1 MKSKLS
7 AKKNRFRTNRK
18 GEAMPNPQDIFQLA
32 QQTATQVTASPENW
46 QRFLYTA
53 AHNYHTT
60 YLNQLL
66 IHAQRPDATACATM
80 KYWNE
85 QAHRKVMYGSK
96 SIIILQRH
104 QGVPTAKRVFSMTD
118 TVLTGDKAA
127 APWEVTDAIRPL
139 LMQVN
144 SVGSLMDRATE
155 QVVSLSDRANRVLAT
170 SIEDSALNWSHP
182 EDQRFIL
189 QEVAAQS
196 TLYMICIRLG
206 IPVQEEDF
214 PAFQNVTQF
223 DTSRISL
230 CLGGY
235 VQAAA
240 EPLLDEL
247 GHEVMQ
253 LARDSVAIQAEP
265 VHNTDTQSPTQTTS
279 REEAVTDDVH
289 EREGLSDSEPEL
301 AESQENQPEPVRK
314 DAAGLL
320 GAERAEPVRPDDAG
334 GNAAAELPQDGAGR
348 TADGGQDAARPD
360 AESADARPQD
370 KPAGLGADVQ
380 QPEAAGGG
388 NDPSDAVRSITE
400 EPAAAESEPSPS
412 AFSLPEFPA
421 ELLSSLLK
429 ADTTSRAS
437 NADILSFFSK
447 TPLLIDRLRYIRE
460 SYKVVFTELLLEDD
474 TRVGFYKESN
484 GLLVWQGS
492 YLTRSAES
500 HLSWHSVTAA
510 ISALV
515 DNHELIAAIDPKKAV
530 SQDEQLSFD
539 LPENASRG
547 DEVGALEVDDIY
559 SEEEQD
565 EKIKAALPT
574 YHYKEP
580 QPDDG
585 SHITEDDV
593 NVIITRGSVFEGGK
607 YRIYNYFQQKKT
619 EKETVAFLKKEYGIG
634 GFSWTFTDGGSGF
647 VNFDGK
653 GFSILYDFK
662 DDLRYE
668 KKLKWKEVGK
678 RLEYLVRMD
687 RYLTDAERE
696 KMPAWINRQ
705 TESKPLPPPIPDQ
718 KPVCE
723 VGSTVYLEN
732 DQRFTVESIGQFN
745 VHLRNEDFPL
755 VGRAVSREQFQQLL
769 DANPRNGG
777 MVLSEQQRES
787 LVQEQREQALSYI
800 EDYLKDEFE
809 ITEPDFS
816 DLTQID
822 LGYTT
827 TEDEQHTIQV
837 HADLEHC
844 TISKF
849 VDDTLYAQDTYA
861 SLEDMNRM
869 ALANLDFDSL
879 MEVDINEIE
888 EQEPEISADE
898 PEKSTFVSQVMQ
910 DVDRLA
916 AREEPAE
923 YDRTNYLAPY
933 EPAVPEG
940 PKAKFAANV
949 QAIRTLKEIEQR
961 MASGGAPAS
970 EQEQDILAGYLGW
983 GGLADAFDPGKDNWH
998 TEYEQLKALLTE
1010 DEYAAA
1016 RESTLTAFYTPPA
1029 VIHAMYRALEHIGC
1043 VGGNVLE
1050 PSMGVGAFFGHR
1062 HSKFDTHNAKLY
1074 GVELDSLSGRI
1085 AQQLYQKAKIQITG
1099 YEKADLPDNFF
1110 DLAIG
1115 NVPFGQY
1122 QVSDRRYDKL
1132 HFQIHDY
1139 FLAKTVDKLRVGG
1152 IMAFITTSGTM
1163 DKKSEDVRQYL
1174 AARCDLIG
1182 AVRLPNT
1189 TFKSNAGT
1197 EVTSDILFLQK
1208 RGRVLE
1214 QDAPWIHVGETENG
1228 IPLNQYFIDHPEM
1241 VCGEMQMVSGPY
1253 GMRSAC
1259 VPNEQ
1264 SPLAEQL
1271 DAALS
1276 NLHADYTLVDEQEYA
1291 EEESGTIDADPNVR
1305 NFSYTVKDDV
1315 IYYRENSKM
1324 RVVKGGDTTL
1334 ARIRALVPL
1343 RDTCRELIDAQ
1354 LENFPDEYIQK
1365 LQARLNDQYD
1375 AYRKK
1380 YGLINSRGTASAF
1393 REDSGYF
1400 LLCSL
1405 EDLDDEGNFKGKT
1418 DMFTKRTIRP
1428 AQAVDHVDTAEESL
1442 TLSLS
1447 EQGHVDLGYM
1457 SKLTGKTT
1465 ETVINDLTGIIFRD
1479 PVKVDTDGN
1488 PIYLPADEYLS
1499 GNVREKLQAAKAVAA
1514 NDPQF
1519 QINVAA
1525 LEKVQPKDLEASEI
1539 SVRLGATWIPAEYVQ
1554 QFLEELL
1561 DAPYYTRRVVKVE
1574 FAAYTGSWAITNK
1587 KFGDGNIK
1595 ATVTYGTNR
1604 ANAYLIAENAL
1615 NLRSTQIRDKVTAAD
1630 GSVSWV
1636 LNKEATQAAQEK
1648 QRQICEQFQDWI
1660 FKEPERRQRLVAIY
1674 NEKFNALRPR
1684 EYDGSHLKFPGMN
1697 PEITLRPHQLNAIAH
1712 VLYGNNVLL
1721 AHEVGAGKTYEMVAS
1736 AMEKKRLGLCSKT
1749 LIVVPN
1755 HLTEQMASEAL
1766 LLYPNAEILVAKKTD
1781 FKKENRKKFCARIA
1795 TGNYDIIVIGHSQ
1808 FEKIPLSAER
1818 QHMYL
1823 QRQIDDVIDQ
1833 IALLKSSRAENFTIK
1848 QMERTRKQLKKKL
1861 DKLND
1866 QQRKDDVV
1874 TFEDLGVDSLMVDE
1888 AHYFKNAMIA
1898 TKMRNVAGI
1907 SQTESQ
1913 KSSDMLMK
1921 CMYLDEV
1928 TGGHGIVFAT
1938 GTPISNSMTEMYVMM
1953 RYLQRGLLE
1962 KEGLLNFD
1970 SWASTFGES
1979 ITAIELNPTGTGYRT
1994 KTRFARFYNLP
2005 ELMSLFKMSADIQ
2018 TADMLHL
2025 PVPELVGGKPTNVV
2039 LQPSEVQ
2046 KRMVKGLA
2054 DRAEKVRSGKV
2065 QPTED
2070 NMLRIT
2076 NDGRKL
2082 ALDQRLMNPLLPDD
2096 PGSKANACVDKVYE
2110 IWEKTKEQHSTQMI
2124 FCDLSTPKEDG
2135 FDVYN
2140 DVRDKLVAKGI
2151 PKEEVQFIH
2160 DADTETKKAELFGKV
2175 RNGTV
2180 RVLMGSTQKM
2190 GAGTN
2195 VQTRLIALHHL
2206 DCPWRP
2212 ADIAQRNGR
2221 MVRQGNLNK
2230 EVSIFIYVTESTFD
2244 SYSWQLVENKQKFIS
2259 QIMTSK
2265 SPARSCED
2273 LDEAAL
2279 TYAEVKALAAGNPMI
2294 KEKMDLDIQVAR
2306 LRTLKAAYTS
2316 QHYRLEDAVAVTFPR
2331 QIKGTEH
2338 RIRAFEQDI
2347 QTAKEHQSYDA
2358 DKKLIFSIEL
2368 DGKTYDKREDAGKAL
2383 LGLVGAAV
2391 RATKPVPVGH
2401 YAGFEITVEYK
2412 PLEKVFHA
2420 HLVGE
2425 ATHTTKLGNDAA
2437 GNMIR
2442 FQNVVSALPQD
2453 LNRLHGSLEQLTKQL
2468 TNAEEELKQ
2477 PFFQEQELSDKSARL
2492 AELDALL
2499 NVGNDAPIIEGE
2511 AEELEEE
2518 PEDALIQSDD
2528 ELER

>member
-1 MKSKLS
+1 
-7 AKKNRFRTNRK
+7 
-18 GEAMPNPQDIFQLA
+18 MPNPQDIFQLA
-32 QQTATQVTASPENW
+32 QQTATQVTASPESW
-46 QRFLYTA
+46 RRFLYTA

-144 SVGSLMDRATE
+144 SVGSLIDRATE
-155 QVVSLSDRANRVLAT
+155 QVVSLSDRANRVMAN
-170 SIEDSALNWSHP
+170 SIEDSTLGWSHP

-189 QEVAAQS
+189 QELAAQS

-289 EREGLSDSEPEL
+289 EREGLSDSEPEP
-301 AESQENQPEPVRK
+301 AESQENQPEPVRQN
-314 DAAGLL
+314 AAGLL

-334 GNAAAELPQDGAGR
+334 GNAAAELPQDGAGCA
-348 TADGGQDAARPD
+348 ADGGQDAARSD

-370 KPAGLGADVQ
+370 EPSGLGTDVQ

-421 ELLSSLLK
+421 ELLPSLLK

-460 SYKVVFTELLLEDD
+460 SYKVVFTELLLDDD

-607 YRIYNYFQQKKT
+607 YRIYNHFQQKKT

-668 KKLKWKEVGK
+668 KKLKWKDVGK

-696 KMPAWINRQ
+696 KMPVWISRQ
-705 TESKPLPPPIPDQ
+705 AESKPLPPPIPDK

-723 VGSTVYLEN
+723 AGSTVYLEN
-732 DQRFTVESIGQFN
+732 DQRFTVESIGQFDI
-745 VHLRNEDFPL
+745 HLRNEDFPL
-755 VGRAVSREQFQQLL
+755 VGRAVSRKQFQQLL

-816 DLTQID
+816 NLTQIG

-837 HADLEHC
+837 NADLEHC

-898 PEKSTFVSQVMQ
+898 PEESTFVSQVMQ

-916 AREEPAE
+916 AREKPAE

-933 EPAVPEG
+933 EPAIPEG
-940 PKAKFAANV
+940 AKAKFVANV

-961 MASGGAPAS
+961 MASGGAPAT
-970 EQEQDILAGYLGW
+970 EQEQDILASYLGW

-998 TEYEQLKALLTE
+998 TEYEQLKTLLTE

-1152 IMAFITTSGTM
+1152 IMAFITTSGTL

-1253 GMRSAC
+1253 GMRSTC

-1276 NLHADYTLVDEQEYA
+1276 TLHAEYTLVDEQEYA

-1324 RVVKGGDTTL
+1324 RVVKGGETAL

-1405 EDLDDEGNFKGKT
+1405 EDLDDEGNFNGKT

-1428 AQAVDHVDTAEESL
+1428 AQAVNHVDTAEESL
-1442 TLSLS
+1442 ALSLS

-1457 SKLTGKTT
+1457 SKLTGKTI
-1465 ETVINDLTGIIFRD
+1465 ETVINDLTGVIFRD

-1499 GNVREKLQAAKAVAA
+1499 GNVREKLQAAKAVAT

-1519 QINVAA
+1519 QVNVAA

-1561 DAPYYTRRVVKVE
+1561 DAPYYTRRMVKVE

-2110 IWEKTKEQHSTQMI
+2110 IWEKTKEQRSTQMI

-2316 QHYRLEDAVAVTFPR
+2316 QHYRLEDAIAVAFPR

-2347 QTAKEHQSYDA
+2347 QTAKEHQFYDA

-2425 ATHTTKLGNDAA
+2425 ATHTTELGNDAA

-2477 PFFQEQELSDKSARL
+2477 PFLQEQELSDKSARL

>member
-1 MKSKLS
+1 
-7 AKKNRFRTNRK
+7 
-18 GEAMPNPQDIFQLA
+18 MPNPQDIFQLA

-46 QRFLYTA
+46 RRFLYTA

-80 KYWNE
+80 QYWNE

-155 QVVSLSDRANRVLAT
+155 QVVSLSDRANRVMAN
-170 SIEDSALNWSHP
+170 SIEDSTLGWSHP

-189 QEVAAQS
+189 QELAAQS

-206 IPVQEEDF
+206 IPVREEDF

-223 DTSRISL
+223 DTSRISF

-289 EREGLSDSEPEL
+289 ERNRIPDSEPEL
-301 AESQENQPEPVRK
+301 AESQENQPEPVRQN
-314 DAAGLL
+314 AAGLL

-334 GNAAAELPQDGAGR
+334 GNAAAKLPQDGAGR
-348 TADGGQDAARPD
+348 AADGGQDAARPD

-380 QPEAAGGG
+380 QPEATGGG

-412 AFSLPEFPA
+412 AFSMPEFPA
-421 ELLSSLLK
+421 ELLPSLLK

-515 DNHELIAAIDPKKAV
+515 DNHELIAAIDPKKAI

-559 SEEEQD
+559 SEEEQN

-585 SHITEDDV
+585 GHITEDDV
-593 NVIITRGSVFEGGK
+593 NAIITRGSVFEGGK
-607 YRIYNYFQQKKT
+607 YRIYNHFQQKKT

-634 GFSWTFTDGGSGF
+634 GFSWTFADGGSGF
-647 VNFDGK
+647 VSFDGK

-678 RLEYLVRMD
+678 RLEYLVRMG

-732 DQRFTVESIGQFN
+732 DQRFTVESIGQFD

-861 SLEDMNRM
+861 SLEDMNRI

-898 PEKSTFVSQVMQ
+898 PEESTFVSQVMQ

-916 AREEPAE
+916 AHEEPAE

-933 EPAVPEG
+933 EPAIPEG
-940 PKAKFAANV
+940 AKAKFAANV

-983 GGLADAFDPGKDNWH
+983 GGLADAFDPGRDNWH
-998 TEYEQLKALLTE
+998 TEYEQLKTLLTE

-1152 IMAFITTSGTM
+1152 IMAFITTSGTL

-1253 GMRSAC
+1253 GMRSTC

-1276 NLHADYTLVDEQEYA
+1276 TLHAEYTLVDKQEYA

-1324 RVVKGGDTTL
+1324 RAVKGGETAL

-1442 TLSLS
+1442 ALSLS

-1457 SKLTGKTT
+1457 SQLTGKTT

-1499 GNVREKLQAAKAVAA
+1499 GNVREKLQAAKAVAT

-1519 QINVAA
+1519 QVNVAA

-1561 DAPYYTRRVVKVE
+1561 DAPYYTRRMVKVE

-1818 QHMYL
+1818 QNMYL

-2110 IWEKTKEQHSTQMI
+2110 IWEKTKEQRSTQMI

-2316 QHYRLEDAVAVTFPR
+2316 QHYRLEDAVAVAFPR

-2425 ATHTTKLGNDAA
+2425 ATHTTELGNDAA

-2477 PFFQEQELSDKSARL
+2477 PFLQEQELSDKSARL

>member
-1 MKSKLS
+1 
-7 AKKNRFRTNRK
+7 
-18 GEAMPNPQDIFQLA
+18 MPNPQDIFQLA
-32 QQTATQVTASPENW
+32 QQTATQVTASPESW
-46 QRFLYTA
+46 RRFLYTA

-144 SVGSLMDRATE
+144 SVGSLIDRATE
-155 QVVSLSDRANRVLAT
+155 QVVSLSDRANRVMAN
-170 SIEDSALNWSHP
+170 SIEDSTLGWSHP

-189 QEVAAQS
+189 QELAAQS

-289 EREGLSDSEPEL
+289 EREGLSDSEPEP
-301 AESQENQPEPVRK
+301 AESQENQPEPVRQN
-314 DAAGLL
+314 AAGLL

-334 GNAAAELPQDGAGR
+334 GNAAAELPQDGAGCA
-348 TADGGQDAARPD
+348 ADGGQDAARSD

-370 KPAGLGADVQ
+370 EPSGLGTDVQ

-421 ELLSSLLK
+421 ELLPSLLK

-460 SYKVVFTELLLEDD
+460 SYKVVFTELLLDDD

-607 YRIYNYFQQKKT
+607 YRIYNHFQQKKT

-653 GFSILYDFK
+653 GFSILYDFN

-668 KKLKWKEVGK
+668 KKLKWKDVGK

-696 KMPAWINRQ
+696 KMPVWISRQ
-705 TESKPLPPPIPDQ
+705 AESKPLPPPIPDK

-723 VGSTVYLEN
+723 AGSTVYLEN
-732 DQRFTVESIGQFN
+732 DQRFTVESIGQFDI
-745 VHLRNEDFPL
+745 HLRNEDFPL
-755 VGRAVSREQFQQLL
+755 VGRAVSRKQFQQLL

-816 DLTQID
+816 NLTQIG

-837 HADLEHC
+837 NADLEHC

-898 PEKSTFVSQVMQ
+898 PEESTFVSQVMQ

-916 AREEPAE
+916 AREKPAE

-933 EPAVPEG
+933 EPAIPEG
-940 PKAKFAANV
+940 AKAKFVANV

-961 MASGGAPAS
+961 MASGGAPAT
-970 EQEQDILAGYLGW
+970 EQEQDILASYLGW

-998 TEYEQLKALLTE
+998 TEYEQLKTLLTE

-1152 IMAFITTSGTM
+1152 IMAFITTSGTL

-1253 GMRSAC
+1253 GMRSTC

-1276 NLHADYTLVDEQEYA
+1276 TLHAEYTLVDEQEYA

-1324 RVVKGGDTTL
+1324 RVVKGGETAL

-1405 EDLDDEGNFKGKT
+1405 EDLDDEGNFNGKT

-1428 AQAVDHVDTAEESL
+1428 AQAVNHVDTAEESL
-1442 TLSLS
+1442 ALSLS

-1465 ETVINDLTGIIFRD
+1465 ETVINDLTGVIFRD

-1499 GNVREKLQAAKAVAA
+1499 GNVREKLQAAKAVAT

-1519 QINVAA
+1519 QVNVAA

-1561 DAPYYTRRVVKVE
+1561 DAPYYTRRMVKVE

-2096 PGSKANACVDKVYE
+2096 PCSKANACVDKVYE
-2110 IWEKTKEQHSTQMI
+2110 IWEKTKEQRSTQMI

-2279 TYAEVKALAAGNPMI
+2279 TYAEIKALAAGNHMI

-2316 QHYRLEDAVAVTFPR
+2316 QHYRLEDAIAVAFPR

-2347 QTAKEHQSYDA
+2347 QTVKEHQSYDA

-2425 ATHTTKLGNDAA
+2425 ATHTTELGNDAA

-2477 PFFQEQELSDKSARL
+2477 PFLQEQELSDKSARL

>member
-1 MKSKLS
+1 
-7 AKKNRFRTNRK
+7 
-18 GEAMPNPQDIFQLA
+18 MPNPQDIFQLA

-46 QRFLYTA
+46 RRFLYTA

-80 KYWNE
+80 QYWNE

-155 QVVSLSDRANRVLAT
+155 QVISLSERANRVMAG
-170 SIEDSALNWSHP
+170 SIEDSTLNWSHP

-189 QEVAAQS
+189 QELAAQS

-206 IPVQEEDF
+206 ISVREEDF

-289 EREGLSDSEPEL
+289 ERDRIPDSEPEL
-301 AESQENQPEPVRK
+301 AESQENQPEPVRQN
-314 DAAGLL
+314 AAGLL

-388 NDPSDAVRSITE
+388 NDPSDAVRRITE

-421 ELLSSLLK
+421 ELLPSLLK

-492 YLTRSAES
+492 YLTRRAES

-547 DEVGALEVDDIY
+547 DEVGTLEVDDIY
-559 SEEEQD
+559 SEKEQD

-607 YRIYNYFQQKKT
+607 YRIYNHFQQEKT

-634 GFSWTFTDGGSGF
+634 GFSWTFADGGSGF

-723 VGSTVYLEN
+723 MGSTVYLEN
-732 DQRFTVESIGQFN
+732 DQRFTVESIGQFD

-809 ITEPDFS
+809 ITQPDFS
-816 DLTQID
+816 DLTQIG

-837 HADLEHC
+837 NADLEHC

-849 VDDTLYAQDTYA
+849 VDDTLYAQEKFS
-861 SLEDMNRM
+861 SLEEMNRKF
-869 ALANLDFDSL
+869 LSILDFDSL

-888 EQEPEISADE
+888 EQEPEISADT
-898 PEKSTFVSQVMQ
+898 PEESTFVSQVMQ

-933 EPAVPEG
+933 EPAIPEG
-940 PKAKFAANV
+940 AKAKFAANV

-961 MASGGAPAS
+961 MASGGAPAT

-998 TEYEQLKALLTE
+998 TEYEQLKTLLTE

-1152 IMAFITTSGTM
+1152 VMAFITTSGTM

-1253 GMRSAC
+1253 GMRSTC

-1276 NLHADYTLVDEQEYA
+1276 TLHAEYTLVDEQEYA

-1324 RVVKGGDTTL
+1324 RVVKGGETAL

-1380 YGLINSRGTASAF
+1380 YGLINSRGTATAF

-1442 TLSLS
+1442 ALSLS

-1457 SKLTGKTT
+1457 SQLTGKTT

-1499 GNVREKLQAAKAVAA
+1499 GNVREKLQAAKAVAT

-1519 QINVAA
+1519 QVNVAA

-1561 DAPYYTRRVVKVE
+1561 DAPYYTRRMVKVE

-1736 AMEKKRLGLCSKT
+1736 AMEKKRLGLCNKT

-1818 QHMYL
+1818 QNMYL

-2110 IWEKTKEQHSTQMI
+2110 IWEKTKEQRSTQMI

-2316 QHYRLEDAVAVTFPR
+2316 QHYRLEDAIAVAFPR

-2347 QTAKEHQSYDA
+2347 QTAKEHQSYDS

-2368 DGKTYDKREDAGKAL
+2368 DGKPYDKREDAGKAL

-2425 ATHTTKLGNDAA
+2425 ATHTTELGNDAA

-2477 PFFQEQELSDKSARL
+2477 PFLQEQELSDKSARL

>member
-1 MKSKLS
+1 
-7 AKKNRFRTNRK
+7 
-18 GEAMPNPQDIFQLA
+18 MPNPQDIFQLA

-46 QRFLYTA
+46 RRFLYTA

-189 QEVAAQS
+189 QELAAQS

-301 AESQENQPEPVRK
+301 AESQENQPEPVRQ

-334 GNAAAELPQDGAGR
+334 GNAAVELPQDGAGCA
-348 TADGGQDAARPD
+348 ADGGQDAARSD

-370 KPAGLGADVQ
+370 EPSGLGTDVQ

-421 ELLSSLLK
+421 ELLPFLLK

-460 SYKVVFTELLLEDD
+460 SYKVVFTELLLDDD

-484 GLLVWQGS
+484 GLLLWQGS

-607 YRIYNYFQQKKT
+607 YRIYNHFQQKKT
-619 EKETVAFLKKEYGIG
+619 EKETVVFLKKEYGIG

-718 KPVCE
+718 KPVCK

-732 DQRFTVESIGQFN
+732 DQRFTVESIGQFD

-816 DLTQID
+816 NLTQIG

-888 EQEPEISADE
+888 EPEPEISADE
-898 PEKSTFVSQVMQ
+898 PEESTFVSQVMQ

-916 AREEPAE
+916 AHEEPAE

-933 EPAVPEG
+933 EPAIPEG
-940 PKAKFAANV
+940 AKAKFAANV

-983 GGLADAFDPGKDNWH
+983 GGLADAFAPGKENWH
-998 TEYEQLKALLTE
+998 TEYEQLKTLLTE

-1099 YEKADLPDNFF
+1099 YEKADLQDNFF

-1241 VCGEMQMVSGPY
+1241 VCGDMQMVSGPY
-1253 GMRSAC
+1253 GMRSTC

-1276 NLHADYTLVDEQEYA
+1276 TLHAEYTLVDEQEYA

-1324 RVVKGGDTTL
+1324 RVVKGGETAL

-1354 LENFPDEYIQK
+1354 LENFPDEYIK
-1365 LQARLNDQYD
+1365 MLQARLNDQYD

-1442 TLSLS
+1442 ALSLS

-1465 ETVINDLTGIIFRD
+1465 EAIINDLTGIIFRD

-1499 GNVREKLQAAKAVAA
+1499 GNVREKLQAAKAVAT

-1519 QINVAA
+1519 QVNVAA

-1561 DAPYYTRRVVKVE
+1561 DAPYYTRRMVKVE
-1574 FAAYTGSWAITNK
+1574 FAAYTGSWTITNK

-1818 QHMYL
+1818 QNMYL

-2110 IWEKTKEQHSTQMI
+2110 IWEKTKEQRSTQMI

-2316 QHYRLEDAVAVTFPR
+2316 QHYRLEDAIAVAFPR
-2331 QIKGTEH
+2331 QIKGAEH

-2425 ATHTTKLGNDAA
+2425 ATHTTELGNDAA

-2477 PFFQEQELSDKSARL
+2477 PFLQEQELSDKSARL

>member
-1 MKSKLS
+1 
-7 AKKNRFRTNRK
+7 
-18 GEAMPNPQDIFQLA
+18 MPNPQDIFQLA

-46 QRFLYTA
+46 RRFLYTA

-155 QVVSLSDRANRVLAT
+155 QVVALSDRANRVMAS

-189 QEVAAQS
+189 QELAAQS

-301 AESQENQPEPVRK
+301 AESQENQPEPVRQ

-334 GNAAAELPQDGAGR
+334 GNAAAELPQDGAGCA
-348 TADGGQDAARPD
+348 ADGGQDAARSD

-370 KPAGLGADVQ
+370 EPSGLGTDVQ

-421 ELLSSLLK
+421 ELLPSLLK

-530 SQDEQLSFD
+530 SRDEQLSFD

-547 DEVGALEVDDIY
+547 DEVGTLEVDDIY

-607 YRIYNYFQQKKT
+607 YRIYNHFQQKKT

-634 GFSWTFTDGGSGF
+634 GFSWTFADGGSGF

-668 KKLKWKEVGK
+668 KKLKWKDVGK
-678 RLEYLVRMD
+678 RLEYLIQMD

-705 TESKPLPPPIPDQ
+705 AESKTLPPPIPDK

-723 VGSTVYLEN
+723 VGNTVYLEN
-732 DQRFTVESIGQFN
+732 DQRFTVESIGQFD
-745 VHLRNEDFPL
+745 VHLCNEDFPL

-816 DLTQID
+816 DLTQIG

-837 HADLEHC
+837 NADLEHC

-898 PEKSTFVSQVMQ
+898 PEESTFVSQVMQ

-916 AREEPAE
+916 AREEPVE

-961 MASGGAPAS
+961 MASGGAPAT

-998 TEYEQLKALLTE
+998 TEYEQLKTLLTE

-1029 VIHAMYRALEHIGC
+1029 VIHAVYRALEHIGC

-1152 IMAFITTSGTM
+1152 IMAFITTSGTL
-1163 DKKSEDVRQYL
+1163 DKKSEDVRKYL

-1253 GMRSAC
+1253 GMRSTC

-1324 RVVKGGDTTL
+1324 RVVKGGETAL

-1343 RDTCRELIDAQ
+1343 RDTCRELINAQ
-1354 LENFPDEYIQK
+1354 LENFPDEYIEK
-1365 LQARLNDQYD
+1365 LQARLNNQYD

-1442 TLSLS
+1442 ALSLS
-1447 EQGHVDLGYM
+1447 EQGHVDLEYM

-1465 ETVINDLTGIIFRD
+1465 ESIINDLTGIIFRD
-1479 PVKVDTDGN
+1479 PVKVDADGN

-1499 GNVREKLQAAKAVAA
+1499 CNVREKLQAAKAVAA

-1519 QINVAA
+1519 QVNVAA

-1561 DAPYYTRRVVKVE
+1561 DAPYYTRRMVKVE

-1648 QRQICEQFQDWI
+1648 QRLICEQFQDWI
-1660 FKEPERRQRLVAIY
+1660 FKEPERRQKLVAIY

-1736 AMEKKRLGLCSKT
+1736 AMEKKRLGLCNKT

-1818 QHMYL
+1818 QQMYL

-2039 LQPSEVQ
+2039 LQPSEGQ

-2054 DRAEKVRSGKV
+2054 DRAEKVRNGKV

-2110 IWEKTKEQHSTQMI
+2110 IWEKTKAQRSTQMI

-2230 EVSIFIYVTESTFD
+2230 EVSIFIYVTEATFD

-2273 LDEAAL
+2273 MDEAAL

-2316 QHYRLEDAVAVTFPR
+2316 QHYRLEDAVAVAFPR

-2347 QTAKEHQSYDA
+2347 QTAKAHQSYDS

-2425 ATHTTKLGNDAA
+2425 ATHTTELGNDAA

-2468 TNAEEELKQ
+2468 ANAEEELKQ
-2477 PFFQEQELSDKSARL
+2477 PFLQEQELSDKSARL

-2518 PEDALIQSDD
+2518 AEDELIQSDD

>member
-1 MKSKLS
+1 
-7 AKKNRFRTNRK
+7 
-18 GEAMPNPQDIFQLA
+18 MPNPQDIFQLA

-46 QRFLYTA
+46 RRFLYTA

-155 QVVSLSDRANRVLAT
+155 QVVSLSDRANRVMAN
-170 SIEDSALNWSHP
+170 SIEDSTLGWSHP

-206 IPVQEEDF
+206 IPVRKEDF

-279 REEAVTDDVH
+279 REEAVTNDVH
-289 EREGLSDSEPEL
+289 EREGLSDPEPEL
-301 AESQENQPEPVRK
+301 AESQENQPEPVRQ

-370 KPAGLGADVQ
+370 EPAGLGADVQ

-388 NDPSDAVRSITE
+388 DDPSDAIRSITE

-421 ELLSSLLK
+421 ELLPSLLK

-437 NADILSFFSK
+437 NADILSYFSK

-484 GLLVWQGS
+484 GLLVWRGS

-547 DEVGALEVDDIY
+547 DEVGTLEVDDIY

-585 SHITEDDV
+585 SYITEDDV

-607 YRIYNYFQQKKT
+607 YRIYNHFQQKKT

-634 GFSWTFTDGGSGF
+634 GFSWTFADGGSGF

-732 DQRFTVESIGQFN
+732 DQRFTVESIGQFD

-777 MVLSEQQRES
+777 MVLSEQQCES

-861 SLEDMNRM
+861 SLEDMNRI

-898 PEKSTFVSQVMQ
+898 PEESTFVSQVMQ

-923 YDRTNYLAPY
+923 YNRTNYLAPY

-940 PKAKFAANV
+940 PKAKFAVNV

-961 MASGGAPAS
+961 MASGGAPAT

-998 TEYEQLKALLTE
+998 TEYEQLKTLLTE
-1010 DEYAAA
+1010 DEYATA
-1016 RESTLTAFYTPPA
+1016 RESTLTAFYTPPT

-1099 YEKADLPDNFF
+1099 YEKTDLPDNFF

-1152 IMAFITTSGTM
+1152 IMAFITTSGTL

-1253 GMRSAC
+1253 GMRSTC

-1276 NLHADYTLVDEQEYA
+1276 TLHAEYTLVDEQEYA

-1324 RVVKGGDTTL
+1324 RVVKGGETAL

-1375 AYRKK
+1375 AYRKR

-1442 TLSLS
+1442 ALSLS

-1465 ETVINDLTGIIFRD
+1465 EAIINDLTGIIFRD

-1514 NDPQF
+1514 NDSQF
-1519 QINVAA
+1519 QVNVAA

-1561 DAPYYTRRVVKVE
+1561 DAPYYTRRMVKVE
-1574 FAAYTGSWAITNK
+1574 FAAYTGSWTITNK

-1736 AMEKKRLGLCSKT
+1736 AMEKKRLGLCNKT

-2110 IWEKTKEQHSTQMI
+2110 IWEKTKEQRSTQMI

-2316 QHYRLEDAVAVTFPR
+2316 QHYRLEDAVAVAFPR

-2425 ATHTTKLGNDAA
+2425 ATHTTELGNDAA

-2477 PFFQEQELSDKSARL
+2477 PFLQEQELSDKSARL

>member
-1 MKSKLS
+1 M
-7 AKKNRFRTNRK
+7 
-18 GEAMPNPQDIFQLA
+18 
-32 QQTATQVTASPENW
+32 
-46 QRFLYTA
+46 
-53 AHNYHTT
+53 
-60 YLNQLL
+60 
-66 IHAQRPDATACATM
+66 
-80 KYWNE
+80 
-85 QAHRKVMYGSK
+85 
-96 SIIILQRH
+96 
-104 QGVPTAKRVFSMTD
+104 
-118 TVLTGDKAA
+118 
-127 APWEVTDAIRPL
+127 
-139 LMQVN
+139 
-144 SVGSLMDRATE
+144 
-155 QVVSLSDRANRVLAT
+155 
-170 SIEDSALNWSHP
+170 
-182 EDQRFIL
+182 
-189 QEVAAQS
+189 
-196 TLYMICIRLG
+196 
-206 IPVQEEDF
+206 
-214 PAFQNVTQF
+214 
-223 DTSRISL
+223 
-230 CLGGY
+230 
-235 VQAAA
+235 
-240 EPLLDEL
+240 
-247 GHEVMQ
+247 
-253 LARDSVAIQAEP
+253 
-265 VHNTDTQSPTQTTS
+265 
-279 REEAVTDDVH
+279 
-289 EREGLSDSEPEL
+289 
-301 AESQENQPEPVRK
+301 
-314 DAAGLL
+314 
-320 GAERAEPVRPDDAG
+320 
-334 GNAAAELPQDGAGR
+334 
-348 TADGGQDAARPD
+348 
-360 AESADARPQD
+360 
-370 KPAGLGADVQ
+370 
-380 QPEAAGGG
+380 
-388 NDPSDAVRSITE
+388 
-400 EPAAAESEPSPS
+400 
-412 AFSLPEFPA
+412 PEFPA
-421 ELLSSLLK
+421 ELLPSLLK

-460 SYKVVFTELLLEDD
+460 SYKVVFTELLLDDD

-547 DEVGALEVDDIY
+547 DEVGTLEVDDIY

-585 SHITEDDV
+585 SYITEDDV

-607 YRIYNYFQQKKT
+607 YRIYNHFQQEKT

-634 GFSWTFTDGGSGF
+634 GFSWTFADGGSGF

-705 TESKPLPPPIPDQ
+705 TESKPLPQPIPDQ

-732 DQRFTVESIGQFN
+732 DQRFTVESIGQFD

-787 LVQEQREQALSYI
+787 LMQEQREQALSYI

-888 EQEPEISADE
+888 EQEPEISADK

-933 EPAVPEG
+933 EPVIPEG
-940 PKAKFAANV
+940 DKAKFAANV

-998 TEYEQLKALLTE
+998 TEYEQLKTLLTE

-1029 VIHAMYRALEHIGC
+1029 VIHAMYCALEHIGC

-1085 AQQLYQKAKIQITG
+1085 AQQLYQKAKIQIAG

-1253 GMRSAC
+1253 GMRSTC

-1276 NLHADYTLVDEQEYA
+1276 TLHAEYTLVDEQEYA

-1324 RVVKGGDTTL
+1324 RVVKGGETAL

-1354 LENFPDEYIQK
+1354 LENFPDEYIK
-1365 LQARLNDQYD
+1365 MLQARLNDQYD

-1442 TLSLS
+1442 ALSLS

-1465 ETVINDLTGIIFRD
+1465 EAIINDLTGIIFRD
-1479 PVKVDTDGN
+1479 PVKVDTNGN

-1519 QINVAA
+1519 QVNVAA

-1561 DAPYYTRRVVKVE
+1561 DAPYYTRRMVKVE

-1736 AMEKKRLGLCSKT
+1736 AMEKKRLGLCNKT

-1766 LLYPNAEILVAKKTD
+1766 LLYPNAEILAAKKTD

-1818 QHMYL
+1818 QQMYL

-2110 IWEKTKEQHSTQMI
+2110 IWEKTKEQRSTQMI

-2316 QHYRLEDAVAVTFPR
+2316 QHYRLEDAIAVAFPR

-2425 ATHTTKLGNDAA
+2425 ATHTTELGNDAA

-2477 PFFQEQELSDKSARL
+2477 PFLQEQELSDKSARL

>member
-1 MKSKLS
+1 
-7 AKKNRFRTNRK
+7 
-18 GEAMPNPQDIFQLA
+18 MPNPQDIFQLA
-32 QQTATQVTASPENW
+32 QQTATQVTASPESW
-46 QRFLYTA
+46 RRFLYTA

-80 KYWNE
+80 QYWNE

-144 SVGSLMDRATE
+144 SVGSLMNRANE
-155 QVVSLSDRANRVLAT
+155 QVISLSERANRVLAT
-170 SIEDSALNWSHP
+170 SIEDSTLGWSHP

-189 QEVAAQS
+189 QELAAQS

-206 IPVQEEDF
+206 IPVREEDF

-240 EPLLDEL
+240 EPLMDEL

-265 VHNTDTQSPTQTTS
+265 VHNTDTQSPTQMTS

-289 EREGLSDSEPEL
+289 ERNRIPDSEPEL
-301 AESQENQPEPVRK
+301 AESQENQPEPVRQ

-334 GNAAAELPQDGAGR
+334 GNVAAELPQDGTGR

-370 KPAGLGADVQ
+370 EPAGLGADVQ

-421 ELLSSLLK
+421 ELLPSLLK

-447 TPLLIDRLRYIRE
+447 TPLLIDQLRYIRE

-539 LPENASRG
+539 LPENAARG
-547 DEVGALEVDDIY
+547 DEVGTLEVDDIY

-607 YRIYNYFQQKKT
+607 YRIYNHFQQEKT

-634 GFSWTFTDGGSGF
+634 GFSWTFADGGSGF

-668 KKLKWKEVGK
+668 KKLKWKDVGK

-705 TESKPLPPPIPDQ
+705 AESKPLPPTIPDK
-718 KPVCE
+718 KPICE

-732 DQRFTVESIGQFN
+732 DQRFTVESIGQFDI
-745 VHLRNEDFPL
+745 HLRNEDFPL

-816 DLTQID
+816 DLTQIG

-916 AREEPAE
+916 AHEEPAE

-933 EPAVPEG
+933 EPAIPEG
-940 PKAKFAANV
+940 AKAKFAANV

-961 MASGGAPAS
+961 MASGGAPAT

-998 TEYEQLKALLTE
+998 TEYEQLKTLLTE
-1010 DEYAAA
+1010 DEYATA

-1029 VIHAMYRALEHIGC
+1029 VIHAMYRALERIGC

-1062 HSKFDTHNAKLY
+1062 HSKFDTHNANLY

-1099 YEKADLPDNFF
+1099 YEKADLSDNFF

-1214 QDAPWIHVGETENG
+1214 QDVPWIHVGETENG

-1253 GMRSAC
+1253 GMRSTC

-1276 NLHADYTLVDEQEYA
+1276 TLHAEYTLVDEQEYA

-1324 RVVKGGDTTL
+1324 RVVKGGENAL

-1343 RDTCRELIDAQ
+1343 RDTCRELINAQ
-1354 LENFPDEYIQK
+1354 LENFPDEYIK
-1365 LQARLNDQYD
+1365 MLQARLNDQYD

-1442 TLSLS
+1442 ALSLS

-1499 GNVREKLQAAKAVAA
+1499 GNVREKLQAAKAVAT
-1514 NDPQF
+1514 NDPHF
-1519 QINVAA
+1519 QVNVAA

-1561 DAPYYTRRVVKVE
+1561 DAPYYTRRMVKVE

-1736 AMEKKRLGLCSKT
+1736 AMEKKRLGLCNKT

-1818 QHMYL
+1818 QQMYL

-2025 PVPELVGGKPTNVV
+2025 PVPELTGGKPTNVV

-2110 IWEKTKEQHSTQMI
+2110 IWEKTKEQRSTQMI

-2244 SYSWQLVENKQKFIS
+2244 AYSWQLVENKQKFIS

-2273 LDEAAL
+2273 MDEAAL
-2279 TYAEVKALAAGNPMI
+2279 SYAEVKALAAGNPMI

-2331 QIKGTEH
+2331 QIKETEH

-2347 QTAKEHQSYDA
+2347 QTAKAHQSYDA

-2425 ATHTTKLGNDAA
+2425 ATHTTELGNDAA

-2468 TNAEEELKQ
+2468 ANAEEELKQ
-2477 PFFQEQELSDKSARL
+2477 PFLQEQELSDKSARL

-2499 NVGNDAPIIEGE
+2499 NVGNDAPIMEGE

>member
-1 MKSKLS
+1 
-7 AKKNRFRTNRK
+7 
-18 GEAMPNPQDIFQLA
+18 MPNPQDIFQLA

-46 QRFLYTA
+46 RRFLYTA

-155 QVVSLSDRANRVLAT
+155 QVVSLSDRANRVMAN
-170 SIEDSALNWSHP
+170 SIEGSTLGWSHP

-235 VQAAA
+235 VQATA

-247 GHEVMQ
+247 GHQVMQ

-289 EREGLSDSEPEL
+289 ERNRIPDSEPEL
-301 AESQENQPEPVRK
+301 AESQENQPEPVRQN
-314 DAAGLL
+314 AAGLL

-370 KPAGLGADVQ
+370 EPAGLGADVQ

-421 ELLSSLLK
+421 ELLPSLLK

-460 SYKVVFTELLLEDD
+460 SYKVVFTELVLDDD

-539 LPENASRG
+539 LPENASHG

-585 SHITEDDV
+585 SYITEDDV

-607 YRIYNYFQQKKT
+607 YRIYNHFQQKKT

-723 VGSTVYLEN
+723 MGSTVYLEN
-732 DQRFTVESIGQFN
+732 DQRFTVESIGQFD

-800 EDYLKDEFE
+800 EDYLKDELE

-898 PEKSTFVSQVMQ
+898 PEESTFVSQVMQ

-933 EPAVPEG
+933 EPAIPEG
-940 PKAKFAANV
+940 AKAKFAANV

-961 MASGGAPAS
+961 MASGGAPAT

-983 GGLADAFDPGKDNWH
+983 GGLADAFDPGKVNWH
-998 TEYEQLKALLTE
+998 TEYEQLKTLLTE
-1010 DEYAAA
+1010 DEYATA

-1029 VIHAMYRALEHIGC
+1029 VIHAMYRALERIGC

-1062 HSKFDTHNAKLY
+1062 HSKFDTHNANLY

-1099 YEKADLPDNFF
+1099 YEKADLSDNFF

-1253 GMRSAC
+1253 GMRSTC

-1276 NLHADYTLVDEQEYA
+1276 TLHAEYTLVDEQEYA

-1324 RVVKGGDTTL
+1324 RVVKGGENAL

-1343 RDTCRELIDAQ
+1343 RDTCRELINAQ
-1354 LENFPDEYIQK
+1354 LENFPDEYIK
-1365 LQARLNDQYD
+1365 MLQARLNDQYD

-1442 TLSLS
+1442 ALSLS

-1499 GNVREKLQAAKAVAA
+1499 GNVREKLQAAKAVAT
-1514 NDPQF
+1514 NDPHF
-1519 QINVAA
+1519 QVNVAA

-1561 DAPYYTRRVVKVE
+1561 DAPYYTRRMVKVE

-1736 AMEKKRLGLCSKT
+1736 AMEKKRLGLCNKT

-1818 QHMYL
+1818 QQMYL

-2110 IWEKTKEQHSTQMI
+2110 IWEKTKEQRSTQMI

-2316 QHYRLEDAVAVTFPR
+2316 QHYRLEDAIAVAFPR

-2338 RIRAFEQDI
+2338 RICAFEQDI

-2425 ATHTTKLGNDAA
+2425 ATHTTELGNDAA

-2477 PFFQEQELSDKSARL
+2477 PFLQEQELSDKSARL

>member
-1 MKSKLS
+1 
-7 AKKNRFRTNRK
+7 
-18 GEAMPNPQDIFQLA
+18 MPNPQDIFQLA
-32 QQTATQVTASPENW
+32 QQTATQVTASPESW
-46 QRFLYTA
+46 RRFLYTA

-144 SVGSLMDRATE
+144 SVGSLIDRATE
-155 QVVSLSDRANRVLAT
+155 QVVSLSDRANRVMAN
-170 SIEDSALNWSHP
+170 SIEDSTLGWSHP

-189 QEVAAQS
+189 QELAAQS

-289 EREGLSDSEPEL
+289 EREGLSDSEPEP
-301 AESQENQPEPVRK
+301 AESQENQPEPVRQN
-314 DAAGLL
+314 AAGLL

-334 GNAAAELPQDGAGR
+334 GNAAAELPQDGAGCA
-348 TADGGQDAARPD
+348 ADGGQDAARSD

-370 KPAGLGADVQ
+370 EPSGLGTDVQ

-421 ELLSSLLK
+421 ELLPSLLK

-460 SYKVVFTELLLEDD
+460 SYKVVFTELLLDDD

-607 YRIYNYFQQKKT
+607 YRIYNHFQQKKT

-668 KKLKWKEVGK
+668 KKLKWKDVGK

-696 KMPAWINRQ
+696 KMPVWISRQ
-705 TESKPLPPPIPDQ
+705 AESKPLPPPIPDK

-723 VGSTVYLEN
+723 AGSTVYLEN
-732 DQRFTVESIGQFN
+732 DQRFTVESIGQFDI
-745 VHLRNEDFPL
+745 HLRNEDFPL
-755 VGRAVSREQFQQLL
+755 VGRAVSRKQFQQLL

-816 DLTQID
+816 NLTQIG

-837 HADLEHC
+837 NADLEHC

-898 PEKSTFVSQVMQ
+898 PEESTFVSQVMQ

-916 AREEPAE
+916 AREKPAE

-933 EPAVPEG
+933 EPAIPEG
-940 PKAKFAANV
+940 AKAKFVANV

-961 MASGGAPAS
+961 MASGGAPAT
-970 EQEQDILAGYLGW
+970 EQEQDILASYLGW

-998 TEYEQLKALLTE
+998 TEYEQLKTLLTE

-1152 IMAFITTSGTM
+1152 IMAFITTSGTL

-1253 GMRSAC
+1253 GMRSTC

-1276 NLHADYTLVDEQEYA
+1276 TLHAEYTLVDEQEYA

-1324 RVVKGGDTTL
+1324 RVVKGGETAL

-1405 EDLDDEGNFKGKT
+1405 EDLDDEGNFNGKT

-1428 AQAVDHVDTAEESL
+1428 AQAVNHVDTAEESL
-1442 TLSLS
+1442 ALSLS

-1465 ETVINDLTGIIFRD
+1465 ETVINDLTGVIFRD

-1499 GNVREKLQAAKAVAA
+1499 GNVREKLQAAKAVAT

-1519 QINVAA
+1519 QVNVAA

-1561 DAPYYTRRVVKVE
+1561 DAPYYTRRMVKVE

>member
-1 MKSKLS
+1 
-7 AKKNRFRTNRK
+7 
-18 GEAMPNPQDIFQLA
+18 MPNPQDIFQLA

-46 QRFLYTA
+46 RRFLYTA

-80 KYWNE
+80 QYWNE

-127 APWEVTDAIRPL
+127 APWEVTDDIRPL

-155 QVVSLSDRANRVLAT
+155 QVVSLSDRANRVMAN
-170 SIEDSALNWSHP
+170 SIEDSTLGWSHP

-235 VQAAA
+235 VQATA

-247 GHEVMQ
+247 GHEVMR

-301 AESQENQPEPVRK
+301 AESQENQPEPVRQ

-320 GAERAEPVRPDDAG
+320 GTERAEPVRPDDAG

-370 KPAGLGADVQ
+370 KPAELGADVQ

-421 ELLSSLLK
+421 ELLPSLLK

-460 SYKVVFTELLLEDD
+460 SYKVVFTELLLDDD

-510 ISALV
+510 ISTLV

-607 YRIYNYFQQKKT
+607 YRIYNHFQQKKT

-634 GFSWTFTDGGSGF
+634 GFSWTFADGGSGF

-705 TESKPLPPPIPDQ
+705 AESKPLPPPIPDQ
-718 KPVCE
+718 KLVCE
-723 VGSTVYLEN
+723 AGSTVYLEN
-732 DQRFTVESIGQFN
+732 DQRFTVESIGQFD

-816 DLTQID
+816 NLTQIG

-837 HADLEHC
+837 NADLEHC

-849 VDDTLYAQDTYA
+849 VDDTLYAQEKFS
-861 SLEDMNRM
+861 SLEEMNRKF
-869 ALANLDFDSL
+869 LSILDFDSL

-898 PEKSTFVSQVMQ
+898 PEESTFVSQVMQ

-916 AREEPAE
+916 AHEEPAE

-933 EPAVPEG
+933 EPAIPEG
-940 PKAKFAANV
+940 AKAKFAANV

-961 MASGGAPAS
+961 MASGGAPAT

-998 TEYEQLKALLTE
+998 TEYEQLKTLLTE

-1122 QVSDRRYDKL
+1122 QVSDRQYDKL

-1152 IMAFITTSGTM
+1152 IMAFITTSGTL

-1253 GMRSAC
+1253 GMRSTC

-1276 NLHADYTLVDEQEYA
+1276 TLHAEYTLVDEQEYA

-1324 RVVKGGDTTL
+1324 RVVKGGETTL

-1442 TLSLS
+1442 ALSLS

-1479 PVKVDTDGN
+1479 PVKVDTNGN

-1519 QINVAA
+1519 QVNVVA

-1561 DAPYYTRRVVKVE
+1561 DAPYYTRRMVKVE

-1736 AMEKKRLGLCSKT
+1736 AMEKKRLGLCNKT

-1818 QHMYL
+1818 QQMYL

-2110 IWEKTKEQHSTQMI
+2110 IWEKTKEQRSTQMI

-2316 QHYRLEDAVAVTFPR
+2316 QHYRLEDAIAVAFPR

-2425 ATHTTKLGNDAA
+2425 ATHTTELGNDAA

-2468 TNAEEELKQ
+2468 SNAEEELKQ
-2477 PFFQEQELSDKSARL
+2477 PFLQEQELSDKSARL

-2518 PEDALIQSDD
+2518 PEDELIQSDD

>member
-1 MKSKLS
+1 
-7 AKKNRFRTNRK
+7 
-18 GEAMPNPQDIFQLA
+18 MPNPQDIFQLA

-46 QRFLYTA
+46 RRFLYTA

-80 KYWNE
+80 QYWNE

-189 QEVAAQS
+189 QKVAAQS

-206 IPVQEEDF
+206 IPVREEDF

-240 EPLLDEL
+240 EPLMDEL
-247 GHEVMQ
+247 GREVMQ
-253 LARDSVAIQAEP
+253 LARDSVAIQAES

-289 EREGLSDSEPEL
+289 ERNRIPDPEPEL
-301 AESQENQPEPVRK
+301 AESQEDQPEPVRQ

-334 GNAAAELPQDGAGR
+334 GNAAVELPQDGAGR

-370 KPAGLGADVQ
+370 EPAELGTDVQ
-380 QPEAAGGG
+380 QPEAAGGR

-400 EPAAAESEPSPS
+400 EPAAAESEASPS
-412 AFSLPEFPA
+412 AFSMPEFPA
-421 ELLSSLLK
+421 ELLPSLLK

-515 DNHELIAAIDPKKAV
+515 DNHELIAAIDPKKDV

-539 LPENASRG
+539 LPGNASRG
-547 DEVGALEVDDIY
+547 DEVGTLEVDDIY

-565 EKIKAALPT
+565 EKIKAALPI

-607 YRIYNYFQQKKT
+607 YRIYNHFQQKKT

-634 GFSWTFTDGGSGF
+634 GFSWTFADGGSGF

-687 RYLTDAERE
+687 RYLTNAERE

-705 TESKPLPPPIPDQ
+705 TESKPLPPPIPDK

-732 DQRFTVESIGQFN
+732 DQRFTVESVGQFD

-769 DANPRNGG
+769 DANPHNGG

-787 LVQEQREQALSYI
+787 QVQEQREQALSYI

-816 DLTQID
+816 NLTRIG

-837 HADLEHC
+837 NADLEHC

-849 VDDTLYAQDTYA
+849 VDDTLYAQEKFS
-861 SLEDMNRM
+861 SLEEMNRKF
-869 ALANLDFDSL
+869 LSILDFDSL

-888 EQEPEISADE
+888 EQEPEISADK

-933 EPAVPEG
+933 EPVIPEG
-940 PKAKFAANV
+940 AKAKFAANV

-998 TEYEQLKALLTE
+998 TEYKQLKTLLTE
-1010 DEYAAA
+1010 DEYTAA

-1139 FLAKTVDKLRVGG
+1139 FLAKTVDKLRVDG

-1228 IPLNQYFIDHPEM
+1228 IPLNQYFINHPEM
-1241 VCGEMQMVSGPY
+1241 VCGEMQMISGPY
-1253 GMRSAC
+1253 GMRSTC

-1276 NLHADYTLVDEQEYA
+1276 NLHADYTPVDEQEYA

-1324 RVVKGGDTTL
+1324 RVVKGGETAL

-1343 RDTCRELIDAQ
+1343 RDTCRELINAQ

-1442 TLSLS
+1442 ALSLS
-1447 EQGHVDLGYM
+1447 EQGHVDLAYM

-1465 ETVINDLTGIIFRD
+1465 ESVINDLTGIIFRD

-1499 GNVREKLQAAKAVAA
+1499 GNVREKLQEAKAVAT
-1514 NDPQF
+1514 NDPRF

-1561 DAPYYTRRVVKVE
+1561 DAPYYTRRMVKVE
-1574 FAAYTGSWAITNK
+1574 FAAFTGSWAITNK

-1630 GSVSWV
+1630 GRVSWV

-2110 IWEKTKEQHSTQMI
+2110 IWEKTKEQRSTQMI

-2316 QHYRLEDAVAVTFPR
+2316 QHYRLEDAIAVAFPR

-2391 RATKPVPVGH
+2391 RATKLVPVGH

-2425 ATHTTKLGNDAA
+2425 ATHTTELGNDAA

-2453 LNRLHGSLEQLTKQL
+2453 LNRLHGSLEQLTNQL

-2477 PFFQEQELSDKSARL
+2477 PFLQEQELSDKSARL

>member
-1 MKSKLS
+1 
-7 AKKNRFRTNRK
+7 
-18 GEAMPNPQDIFQLA
+18 MPNPQDIFQLA

-46 QRFLYTA
+46 RRFLYTA

-182 EDQRFIL
+182 ENQRFIL

-301 AESQENQPEPVRK
+301 AEDQENQPEPLRQ
-314 DAAGLL
+314 DEAGLL

-370 KPAGLGADVQ
+370 KPAGLGTDVQ

-421 ELLSSLLK
+421 ELLPSLLK

-447 TPLLIDRLRYIRE
+447 TPLLIDRLRYIRD

-484 GLLVWQGS
+484 DLLVWQGS

-547 DEVGALEVDDIY
+547 DEVGTLEVDDIY

-607 YRIYNYFQQKKT
+607 YRIYNHFQQKKT

-634 GFSWTFTDGGSGF
+634 GFSWTFADGGSGF

-678 RLEYLVRMD
+678 RLEYLVRID

-705 TESKPLPPPIPDQ
+705 AESKPLPPPIPDQ

-723 VGSTVYLEN
+723 AGSTVYLEN
-732 DQRFTVESIGQFN
+732 DQRFTVESIGQFDI
-745 VHLRNEDFPL
+745 HLRNEDFPL

-916 AREEPAE
+916 AHEEPAE

-983 GGLADAFDPGKDNWH
+983 GGLADAFDPSKDNWH
-998 TEYEQLKALLTE
+998 TEYEQLKTLLTE
-1010 DEYAAA
+1010 DEYATA

-1085 AQQLYQKAKIQITG
+1085 AQQLYQKAKIQIRG

-1152 IMAFITTSGTM
+1152 IMAFITTSGTL

-1253 GMRSAC
+1253 GMRSTC

-1276 NLHADYTLVDEQEYA
+1276 TLHAEYTLVDEQEYA
-1291 EEESGTIDADPNVR
+1291 EEESGTIDANPNVR

-1324 RVVKGGDTTL
+1324 RVVKGGETAL

-1405 EDLDDEGNFKGKT
+1405 ENLDDEGNFKGKT

-1442 TLSLS
+1442 ALSLS

-1465 ETVINDLTGIIFRD
+1465 EAIINDLTGIIFRD
-1479 PVKVDTDGN
+1479 PVKVDTNGN

-1499 GNVREKLQAAKAVAA
+1499 GNVREKLQAAKAVAT

-1519 QINVAA
+1519 QVNVAA

-1561 DAPYYTRRVVKVE
+1561 DAPYYTRRMVKVE
-1574 FAAYTGSWAITNK
+1574 FAAYTGSWTITNK

-1818 QHMYL
+1818 QNMYL

-2110 IWEKTKEQHSTQMI
+2110 IWEKTKEQRSTQMI

-2316 QHYRLEDAVAVTFPR
+2316 QHYRLEDAIAVAFPR

-2368 DGKTYDKREDAGKAL
+2368 GGKTYDKREDAGKAL
-2383 LGLVGAAV
+2383 LGLIGAAV

-2425 ATHTTKLGNDAA
+2425 ATHTTELGNDAA

-2477 PFFQEQELSDKSARL
+2477 PFLQEQELSDKSARL

>member
-1 MKSKLS
+1 
-7 AKKNRFRTNRK
+7 
-18 GEAMPNPQDIFQLA
+18 MPNPQDIFQLA

-46 QRFLYTA
+46 RRFLYTA

-127 APWEVTDAIRPL
+127 APWEVTDVIRPL

-155 QVVSLSDRANRVLAT
+155 QVVSLSDRANRVMAN
-170 SIEDSALNWSHP
+170 SIEDSTLGWSHP

-189 QEVAAQS
+189 QELAAQS

-289 EREGLSDSEPEL
+289 EREGLSDSEPEP
-301 AESQENQPEPVRK
+301 AESQENQPEPVRQN
-314 DAAGLL
+314 AAGLL

-334 GNAAAELPQDGAGR
+334 GNAAAELPQDGAGCA
-348 TADGGQDAARPD
+348 ADGGQDAARSD

-370 KPAGLGADVQ
+370 EPSGLGTDVQ

-421 ELLSSLLK
+421 ELLPSLLK

-460 SYKVVFTELLLEDD
+460 SYKVVFTELLLDDD

-607 YRIYNYFQQKKT
+607 YRIYNHFQQKKT

-668 KKLKWKEVGK
+668 KKLKWKDVGK

-696 KMPAWINRQ
+696 KMPVWISRQ
-705 TESKPLPPPIPDQ
+705 AESKPLPPPIPDK

-723 VGSTVYLEN
+723 AGSTVYLEN
-732 DQRFTVESIGQFN
+732 DQRFTVESIGQFDI
-745 VHLRNEDFPL
+745 HLRNEDFPL
-755 VGRAVSREQFQQLL
+755 VGRAVSRKQFQQLL

-816 DLTQID
+816 NLTQIG

-837 HADLEHC
+837 NADLEHC

-898 PEKSTFVSQVMQ
+898 PEESTFVSQVMQ

-916 AREEPAE
+916 AREKPAE

-933 EPAVPEG
+933 EPAIPEG
-940 PKAKFAANV
+940 AKAKFVANV

-961 MASGGAPAS
+961 MASGGAPAT
-970 EQEQDILAGYLGW
+970 EQEQDILASYLGW

-998 TEYEQLKALLTE
+998 TEYEQLKTLLTE

-1152 IMAFITTSGTM
+1152 IMAFITTSGTL

-1253 GMRSAC
+1253 GMRSTC

-1276 NLHADYTLVDEQEYA
+1276 TLHAEYTLVDEQEYA

-1324 RVVKGGDTTL
+1324 RVVKGGETAL

-1428 AQAVDHVDTAEESL
+1428 AQAVNHVDTAEESL
-1442 TLSLS
+1442 ALSLS

-1465 ETVINDLTGIIFRD
+1465 ETVINDLTGVIFRD

-1499 GNVREKLQAAKAVAA
+1499 GNVREKLQAAKAVAT

-1519 QINVAA
+1519 QVNVAA

-1539 SVRLGATWIPAEYVQ
+1539 SVRLGATWITAEYVQ

-1561 DAPYYTRRVVKVE
+1561 DAPYYTRRMVKVE

-2110 IWEKTKEQHSTQMI
+2110 IWEKTKEQRSTQMI

-2316 QHYRLEDAVAVTFPR
+2316 QHYRLEDAIAVAFPR

-2347 QTAKEHQSYDA
+2347 QTAKEHQFYDA

-2425 ATHTTKLGNDAA
+2425 ATHTTELGNDAA

-2477 PFFQEQELSDKSARL
+2477 PFLQEQELSDKSARL

>member
-1 MKSKLS
+1 
-7 AKKNRFRTNRK
+7 
-18 GEAMPNPQDIFQLA
+18 MPNPQDIFQLA
-32 QQTATQVTASPENW
+32 QQTATQVTASPESW
-46 QRFLYTA
+46 RRFLYTA

-104 QGVPTAKRVFSMTD
+104 QGVPTAKRVFSMAD

-144 SVGSLMDRATE
+144 SVGSLMNRATE
-155 QVVSLSDRANRVLAT
+155 QVVSLSDRANRVMAG
-170 SIEDSALNWSHP
+170 SIEDSTLGWNHP

-189 QEVAAQS
+189 QELAAQS

-206 IPVQEEDF
+206 IPVREEDF
-214 PAFQNVTQF
+214 PAFRNVTQF

-265 VHNTDTQSPTQTTS
+265 VHNTNTQSPTQTTS

-289 EREGLSDSEPEL
+289 ERNRIPDSEPEL
-301 AESQENQPEPVRK
+301 AESQEKQPEPVRQ

-334 GNAAAELPQDGAGR
+334 GNVAAELPQDGAGR

-360 AESADARPQD
+360 AESADARPHD
-370 KPAGLGADVQ
+370 EPAGLGADVQ

-421 ELLSSLLK
+421 ELLPSLLK

-447 TPLLIDRLRYIRE
+447 TPLLIDRLRYIRD

-515 DNHELIAAIDPKKAV
+515 DNHELIAAIDPKRAV

-547 DEVGALEVDDIY
+547 DEVGTLEVDDIY

-565 EKIKAALPT
+565 EKIKAALPA
-574 YHYKEP
+574 YRYKEP

-607 YRIYNYFQQKKT
+607 YRIYNHFQQEKT

-634 GFSWTFTDGGSGF
+634 GFSWTFADGGSGF

-653 GFSILYDFK
+653 GFSILYDCK

-668 KKLKWKEVGK
+668 KKLKWKDVGK

-705 TESKPLPPPIPDQ
+705 AESKPLPPPIPDQ

-732 DQRFTVESIGQFN
+732 DQRFTVESIGQFDI
-745 VHLRNEDFPL
+745 HLRNEDFPL

-809 ITEPDFS
+809 ITESDFS
-816 DLTQID
+816 DLTQIG

-837 HADLEHC
+837 NADLEHC

-898 PEKSTFVSQVMQ
+898 PEESTFVSQVMQ

-940 PKAKFAANV
+940 AKAKFAANV

-961 MASGGAPAS
+961 MASGGAPAT

-983 GGLADAFDPGKDNWH
+983 GGLADAFDPSKDNWH
-998 TEYEQLKALLTE
+998 TEYEQLKTLLTE

-1029 VIHAMYRALEHIGC
+1029 VIHAMYRALERIGC

-1085 AQQLYQKAKIQITG
+1085 AKQLYQKAKIQITG

-1253 GMRSAC
+1253 GMRATC

-1276 NLHADYTLVDEQEYA
+1276 TLHAEYTLVDEQEYA
-1291 EEESGTIDADPNVR
+1291 EEESDTIDADPNVR

-1324 RVVKGGDTTL
+1324 RAVKGGETAL

-1343 RDTCRELIDAQ
+1343 RDTCRELINAQ

-1442 TLSLS
+1442 ALSLS

-1465 ETVINDLTGIIFRD
+1465 EAIINDLTGIIFRD
-1479 PVKVDTDGN
+1479 PVKADTNGN

-1499 GNVREKLQAAKAVAA
+1499 GNVREKLQTAKAVAA

-1519 QINVAA
+1519 QVNVAA

-1539 SVRLGATWIPAEYVQ
+1539 SVRLGATWIPTEYIQ

-1561 DAPYYTRRVVKVE
+1561 DPPYYTRRAVKVE

-1595 ATVTYGTNR
+1595 ATATYGTNR
-1604 ANAYLIAENAL
+1604 ANAYLLVENAL
-1615 NLRSTQIRDKVTAAD
+1615 NLRSTQVKDKIVSPS
-1630 GSVSWV
+1630 GSTTWE

-1648 QRQICEQFQDWI
+1648 QRLICEKFQDWV
-1660 FKEPERRQRLVAIY
+1660 FREPERRQKLVAIY

-1721 AHEVGAGKTYEMVAS
+1721 AHEVGAGKTFEMVAS
-1736 AMEKKRLGLCSKT
+1736 AMEKKRLGLCNKT

-1808 FEKIPLSAER
+1808 FEKIPLSEER

-1823 QRQIDDVIDQ
+1823 QQQLHDVMEQ
-1833 IALLKSSRAENFTIK
+1833 IALLKDTRAENFTVK
-1848 QMERTRKQLKKKL
+1848 QMERARKQIKKKL

-1866 QQRKDDVV
+1866 QKRKDNVV

-1921 CMYLDEV
+1921 CMYLDEL

-1979 ITAIELNPTGTGYRT
+1979 VTAIELAPEGTGYRT

-2005 ELMSLFKMSADIQ
+2005 ELMSLFKMCADIQ

-2025 PVPELVGGKPTNVV
+2025 PVPELVGGKPINVV
-2039 LQPSEVQ
+2039 LPASEIQ
-2046 KRMVKGLA
+2046 KDCVKSLA
-2054 DRAEKVRSGKV
+2054 VRAEKVRNGKV
-2065 QPTED
+2065 KPTDD

-2082 ALDQRLMNPLLPDD
+2082 ALDQRLANPLFPEDEN
-2096 PGSKANACVDKVYE
+2096 SKANACVDKVYE

-2124 FCDLSTPKEDG
+2124 FCDLSTPKDDG

-2140 DVRDKLVAKGI
+2140 DVRNKLVAKGI

-2160 DADTETKKAELFGKV
+2160 DADTETKKTELFGKV

-2244 SYSWQLVENKQKFIS
+2244 AYSWQLVENKQKFIS

-2273 LDEAAL
+2273 MDEAAL
-2279 TYAEVKALAAGNPMI
+2279 SYAEVKALAAGNPMI

-2347 QTAKEHQSYDA
+2347 QTAKAHQSYDA

-2425 ATHTTKLGNDAA
+2425 ATHTTELGNDAA

-2468 TNAEEELKQ
+2468 SNAEEELKQ
-2477 PFFQEQELSDKSARL
+2477 PFLQEQELSDKSARL

>member
-1 MKSKLS
+1 
-7 AKKNRFRTNRK
+7 
-18 GEAMPNPQDIFQLA
+18 MPNPQDIFQLA

-46 QRFLYTA
+46 RRFLYTA

-189 QEVAAQS
+189 QELAAQS

-301 AESQENQPEPVRK
+301 AESQENQPEPVRQ

-334 GNAAAELPQDGAGR
+334 GNAAVELPQDGAGCA
-348 TADGGQDAARPD
+348 ADGGQDAARSD

-370 KPAGLGADVQ
+370 EPSGLGTDVQ

-421 ELLSSLLK
+421 ELLPFLLK

-460 SYKVVFTELLLEDD
+460 SYKVVFTELLLDDD

-484 GLLVWQGS
+484 GLLLWQGS

-607 YRIYNYFQQKKT
+607 YRIYNHFQQKKT
-619 EKETVAFLKKEYGIG
+619 EKETVVFLKKEYGIG

-732 DQRFTVESIGQFN
+732 DQRFTVESIGQFD

-755 VGRAVSREQFQQLL
+755 VGRAVSRKQFQQLL
-769 DANPRNGG
+769 DANPHNGG

-827 TEDEQHTIQV
+827 TEDEQHTIKV

-983 GGLADAFDPGKDNWH
+983 GGLTDAFDPGKDNWH

-1442 TLSLS
+1442 ALSLS